1 MPRKNLSRIV
11 AVIVATNIV
20 LVLTASLIHFANAQE
35 GSAVPTP
42 TRVPP
47 AEFSSSQADSDEKNE
62 GTLPESTAEEL
73 TTSEPSP
80 EVPVGE
86 EFQNLE
92 VPDSL
97 PEAKLPDAATLKN
110 DPVFAEFQKMFGG
123 QGSASE
129 TSSTHITPR
138 AAGEVDTETL
148 IERLESANK
157 LTQQAQRLALESQK
171 LHTKGF
177 EEQAKSLANLA
188 QQISG
193 VAAEVLT
200 VEP

>member
-11 AVIVATNIV
+11 AVVVATNIV

-35 GSAVPTP
+35 GSSEPTP

-47 AEFSSSQADSDEKNE
+47 AEFYNNLVNSDDKKESA
-62 GTLPESTAEEL
+62 LPDPTAEEVAIA
-73 TTSEPSP
+73 EPQP
-80 EVPVGE
+80 KTPAGE
-86 EFQNLE
+86 EFENLE

-97 PEAKLPDAATLKN
+97 PAAELPDAATLKN
-110 DPVFAEFQKMFGG
+110 DPVFAEFQKLFGS
-123 QGSASE
+123 QDSTPE
-129 TSSTHITPR
+129 TQSTQIALK

-177 EEQAKSLANLA
+177 KEQAKSLANLA